1 MIQLIGPGGA
11 GKTTTGA
18 ALADRL
24 DMRFVD
30 LDAMFVS
37 LHGDVGAFIAAYG
50 YDAYAARN
58 MEVYL
63 SLDSAS
69 QAPVVLALS
78 SGFMVYPD
86 NIHPGYPA
94 IRETIVSSPRTF
106 LLLPAPDLET
116 CVSETVRRQ
125 LQRPFARTSQREE
138 HVIRQ
143 RFPAYCKL
151 AVPRIMTNVPVGTV
165 VETIVGLLGESE
177 PDSSHAVTAI
187 SSSA

>member
-24 DMRFVD
+24 KVRFVD
-30 LDAMFVS
+30 LDTLFVA
-37 LHGDVGAFIAAYG
+37 LHGDVGAFIDAYG
-50 YDAYAARN
+50 YGTYAARN
-58 MEVYL
+58 VEVYR
-63 SLDSAS
+63 SLDSVS
-69 QAPVVLALS
+69 QAPCVLALS

-94 IRETIVSSPRTF
+94 IREAIASSLRTF
-106 LLLPAPDLET
+106 LLLPASDLET

-138 HVIRQ
+138 QVIRQ

-151 AVPRIMTNVPVGTV
+151 AVPRIMTDVPVGTV
-165 VETIVGLLGESE
+165 VETIVDLLGESE
-177 PDSSHAVTAI
+177 ADLPHVVTSS